1 MTYTAVARGVPGNVE
16 KGFAKA
22 RQPDYNLLI
31 LLGMVIIGDFVL
43 DDNFNDSFRF
53 RHFPE

>member
-1 MTYTAVARGVPGNVE
+1 MSKRVCE
-16 KGFAKA
+16 GF

-31 LLGMVIIGDFVL
+31 LLGMVIIADFAL